1 MKSKA
6 TPGFWRQYNRLPHKE
21 QRRARKAYQTWRAN
35 PSTPGLRFKRV
46 SEEEPIYS
54 ARVSDDYRVLG
65 LLEGDT
71 VVWFWIGAHDEY
83 ERILKQYQ

>member
-6 TPGFWRQYNRLPHKE
+6 TPRFWKCYGRLPLRE
-21 QRRARKAYQTWRAN
+21 QQRARKAYQIWKDN
-35 PSTPGLRFKRV
+35 PNSPGLRFKRV
-46 SEEEPIYS
+46 SEEEPVYS

-71 VVWFWIGAHDEY
+71 IIWFWIGDHAEY
-83 ERILKQYQ
+83 ERILKQ

>member
-1 MKSKA
+1 MNSKA
-6 TPGFWRQYNRLPHKE
+6 SSRFWRLYDRLSRHE
-21 QRRARKAYQTWRAN
+21 QQRVRKAYQIWKTN
-35 PSTPGLRFKRV
+35 PNTPGLRFKRV

-71 VVWFWIGAHDEY
+71 IIWFWVGRHDEY
-83 ERILKQYQ
+83 ERILNK